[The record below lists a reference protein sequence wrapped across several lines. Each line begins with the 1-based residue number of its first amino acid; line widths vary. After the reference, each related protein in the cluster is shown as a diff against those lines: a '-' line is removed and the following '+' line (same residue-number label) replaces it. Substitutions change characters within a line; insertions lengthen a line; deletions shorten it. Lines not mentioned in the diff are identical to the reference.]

1 VNRRTDDAAPI
12 VLTAE
17 QETLFESVADV
28 CDEAVAAALRDHGPL
43 LRHLTPDELRSLAVI
58 GGKEAMA
65 SHDEDKGPLRR
76 WAFFKALHKVL
87 DHARDESRRDAK
99 VIALVR
105 ATALVHWAR
114 FTETVEIGVDDEA
127 TLTGK
132 LHGASN
138 GFYGHAAL
146 KMVAA
151 EPAAGSDAE
160 EDLGVHRAAAW
171 AGEALRTVMGSLAPE
186 ERAILERHFREKK
199 PLTVIALEMGVEK
212 PQYRSFVRHF
222 DRLIEIVG
230 TRLMALGMKGMPV
243 WLPDVSGTALGSE
256 G

>member
-1 VNRRTDDAAPI
+1 VKRRDVQAPPI
-12 VLTAE
+12 LLTAE
-17 QETLFESVADV
+17 QEKLFESVADV
-28 CDEAVAAALRDHGPL
+28 CDEAVAAALREHGPL
-43 LRHLTPDELRSLAVI
+43 LRHLTLDEVRSLAVI

-65 SHDEDKGPLRR
+65 SHDEEKGSLRL
-76 WAFFKALHKVL
+76 WTFFKALHKVL
-87 DHARDESRRDAK
+87 DHARDENRREAK

-105 ATALVHWAR
+105 ATAMVHWAR

-151 EPAAGSDAE
+151 EPQVAPDAE
-160 EDLGVHRAAAW
+160 EDLGLHRAAAW
-171 AGEALRTVMGSLAPE
+171 AGEALRVVVGSLTTQ

-199 PLTVIALEMGVEK
+199 PLTVIAVEMGLDK
-212 PQYRSFVRHF
+212 PQYRNFVRNF
-222 DRLIEIVG
+222 DRLLEIMG

-243 WLPDVSGTALGSE
+243 WLPDVSGTVLGSE

>member
-1 VNRRTDDAAPI
+1 M
-12 VLTAE
+12 LTAE
-17 QETLFESVADV
+17 QEKLFESVADV
-28 CDEAVAAALRDHGPL
+28 CDEAVAAALREHGPL
-43 LRHLTPDELRSLAVI
+43 LRHLTLDEVRSLAVI

-65 SHDEDKGPLRR
+65 SHDEEKGPLRR

-87 DHARDESRRDAK
+87 DHARDENKRDAK

-105 ATALVHWAR
+105 ATAMIYWAR
-114 FTETVEIGVDDEA
+114 FTETVEIGADDEA
-127 TLTGK
+127 TLTAK

-151 EPAAGSDAE
+151 EPAVAPDAE
-160 EDLGVHRAAAW
+160 EDLGVRRAAAW
-171 AGEALRTVMGSLAPE
+171 AGEALRAVMGSLTAQ
-186 ERAILERHFREKK
+186 ERTMIEWRFREKK
-199 PLTVIALEMGVEK
+199 PLTVIAVEMGVEK
-212 PQYRSFVRHF
+212 PQYRTFVRDF
-222 DRLIEIVG
+222 DRLIEVMG